1 MTAVEELRAE
11 NARLRC
17 LLAGDLPLE
26 LDGKPVRWEPWE
38 ACPTWITH
46 VDVACPECADR
57 GASDVLGRS
66 ASGIREFW
74 AIRCHGCKFTVA
86 YRRVPRGRAGRPHV
100 GLVEVWRNR
109 GQGELF

>member
-1 MTAVEELRAE
+1 MTTVAELEAE
-11 NARLRC
+11 NARLRR
-17 LLAGDLPLE
+17 LLAGDLPLDI
-26 LDGKPVRWEPWE
+26 DGQPVTWEQWK

-46 VDVACPECADR
+46 VDVACPECGDR

-74 AIRCHGCKFTVA
+74 AIRCHGCTLTVA
-86 YRRVPRGRAGRPHV
+86 YRRVPRGAGRPHV
-100 GLVEVWRNR
+100 DLVEVWRNR